1 MGTFHSQFDDDKP
14 EKGGS
19 HHTVPLST
27 FDICFHYRGGRGV
40 QTFKIL
46 ALICSFSL

>member
-19 HHTVPLST
+19 HHTVPLT
-27 FDICFHYRGGRGV
+27 FAFTTVGEGGY
-40 QTFKIL
+40 KPL
-46 ALICSFSL
+46 KSWH